1 MDCSRIARDEIAE
14 RYLLGELNP
23 AEQEAYEKHFL
34 ECAPCSGELQRLQ
47 ALCDVLRADPPLAP
61 APKEK
66 RVRNPWWGWAM
77 AGALAASIVVVALL
91 RQSGAPEPIAATPR
105 AAAPAGPIPARGA
118 DAAEQP
124 VITGT
129 VDPSAAL
136 PASAASSASRRMAVL
151 ARLARVEPPRYSP
164 GVLRGA
170 TDEAAASF
178 QEGMQAYVAG
188 DYDATIPSL
197 RRAAR
202 LDTERSDIA
211 FFLAASELLAG
222 NTAAAI
228 GEFAR
233 TIAMGDTP
241 FLEDAHFFLAKAHL
255 AQGDADR
262 ARAELTAVRSL
273 QGERASEA
281 DELLVQLG
289 SAGSE

>member
-1 MDCSRIARDEIAE
+1 MKS
-14 RYLLGELNP
+14 
-23 AEQEAYEKHFL
+23 
-34 ECAPCSGELQRLQ
+34 
-47 ALCDVLRADPPLAP
+47 
-61 APKEK
+61 
-66 RVRNPWWGWAM
+66 
-77 AGALAASIVVVALL
+77 
-91 RQSGAPEPIAATPR
+91 
-105 AAAPAGPIPARGA
+105 
-118 DAAEQP
+118 
-124 VITGT
+124 
-129 VDPSAAL
+129 
-136 PASAASSASRRMAVL
+136 
-151 ARLARVEPPRYSP
+151 
-164 GVLRGA
+164 
-170 TDEAAASF
+170 
-178 QEGMQAYVAG
+178 YVAG

-222 NTAAAI
+222 NAAAAI

-281 DELLVQLG
+281 DELLVQLE